1 MVPNSKDNYS
11 MTPIRF
17 TLHLC
22 AVLNA
27 LVRKSSKFPEFNK
40 IHSVAMFL
48 SKIFAELHR
57 WDLVLLKI
65 LFVKLKV
72 KF

>member
-57 WDLVLLKI
+57 
-65 LFVKLKV
+65 
-72 KF
+72 